1 MRPLEIYRWKAFQ
14 ALVVSSLCLSFVRC
28 GGHGGF
34 LGLEDYQRDVLSVVG
49 GGLAGALLNN
59 MVAELGLPD
68 DRAGQPAPGAPGPQ
82 GPPGPTF
89 FSVYIDQFFG
99 AQFEDGFEIVPVPED
114 APPEV
119 LERLTSAGVAIA
131 RTDHDGAVTVRS
143 NGRAFAWRTEGKVKS
158 NDER

>member
-1 MRPLEIYRWKAFQ
+1 MRPVEIYRWKAFR
-14 ALVVSSLCLSFVRC
+14 ALVVSSLCLSFIRC

-49 GGLAGALLNN
+49 GGLAGALLSN

-68 DRAGQPAPGAPGPQ
+68 DQAGQPAPGAPGPQ

-99 AQFEDGFEIVPVPED
+99 AHFEEIASIVATAYALKQAGISPVGVTIDSVALFNLVQQLPIRFRQFCRPSLD
-114 APPEV
+114 
-119 LERLTSAGVAIA
+119 
-131 RTDHDGAVTVRS
+131 
-143 NGRAFAWRTEGKVKS
+143 
-158 NDER
+158 